1 MRKRVVGI
9 VLALST
15 AGSVALL
22 IPHTASRTSVAKVP
36 TCVVVPLH
44 NPVIPD
50 AQIEVGYCP

>member
-1 MRKRVVGI
+1 MRKRVVGV

-22 IPHTASRTSVAKVP
+22 MPHAASRAPMAKVP
-36 TCVVVPLH
+36 TCVRVPLH

-50 AQIEVGYCP
+50 AQIQIGYCP

>member
-1 MRKRVVGI
+1 MRKRAVGV

-22 IPHTASRTSVAKVP
+22 LPHTASRASVAKVP
-36 TCVVVPLH
+36 TCLVVPLH
-44 NPVIPD
+44 NSVIPD